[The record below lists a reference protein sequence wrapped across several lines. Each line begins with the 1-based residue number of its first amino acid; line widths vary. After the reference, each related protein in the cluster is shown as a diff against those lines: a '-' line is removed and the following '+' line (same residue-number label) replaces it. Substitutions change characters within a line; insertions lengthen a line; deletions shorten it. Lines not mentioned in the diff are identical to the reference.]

1 MKRFASFLGA
11 LVALIVGPFCNVAL
25 GVTIRSGAQFVG
37 SGNQDTRP
45 LDWSVELRMLDPDLD
60 KFTHLLMKL
69 PGRTVTDPKYNLFED
84 QDIPLWSQING
95 GNLASGDTSLTVDDG
110 TVYYADAR
118 AIFSRTGEII
128 KVSSVSTNTLTV
140 VRAQQGTSAA
150 ALLDNDYL
158 LVLGEII
165 YEMDTVGIVRTT
177 QPTTVFNYTEIF
189 RKAHSI
195 SGTALATKK
204 RTIADDV
211 RDKKLALRNL
221 RRDMEH
227 AFRFGVKYETG
238 TGSTTQRKTGGLES
252 YLTTNVFQAN
262 GMVTE
267 PFLLAVCKE
276 VFTYGTATKKL
287 GLAGP
292 EFMAQ
297 LAALGLLADTVI
309 SADDKDRN
317 WLGMDIRQ
325 FISPFGVIDFVWD
338 KALTQGYKDRC
349 HLIDI
354 DHVRQVTLQ
363 GRELD
368 YVRVNGRKN
377 GQGDTTF
384 LDGAIGEFL
393 TERGFELDNEPTCA
407 VIKGT
412 TLAI

>member
-1 MKRFASFLGA
+1 MKSLVAFLSA
-11 LVALIVGPFCNVAL
+11 LVALVFAPFASAAL
-25 GVTIRSGAQFVG
+25 GVTIRSGASFVG

-45 LDWSVELRMLDPDLD
+45 LDWSTELRMLDPDLD

-110 TVYYADAR
+110 SVYYADAR

-177 QPTTVFNYTEIF
+177 VPVTVFNYTEIF

-211 RDKKLALRNL
+211 RDKKIALRNL

-227 AFRFGVKYETG
+227 AFRFGVKEQTG
-238 TGSTTQRKTGGLES
+238 SGSTTQRHTGGFES
-252 YLTTNVFQAN
+252 YITTNVFQAN
-262 GMVTE
+262 GQVTE
-267 PFLLAVCKE
+267 PFLLGVCKE
-276 VFTYGTATKKL
+276 IFKYGTSDSKL
-287 GLAGP
+287 VLAGP
-292 EFMAQ
+292 ELMAQ
-297 LAALGLLADTVI
+297 LAALGLLANHPI
-309 SADDKDRN
+309 STDDQNWN
-317 WLGMDIRQ
+317 WLGASIKK
-325 FISPFGVIDFVWD
+325 FISPFGTLNFVWD
-338 KALTQGYKDRC
+338 KALTYGYADRG
-349 HLIDI
+349 HIIDI

-363 GRELD
+363 GRALD
-368 YVRVNGRKN
+368 YKRIEGR
-377 GQGDTTF
+377 QSGDTTF
-384 LDGAIGEFL
+384 LDGTIGEFL
-393 TERGFELDNEPTCA
+393 TERGFDLDNEPTCG
-407 VIKGT
+407 VIKGS
-412 TLAI
+412 TLAVS

>member
-1 MKRFASFLGA
+1 MKRLVHLLTA
-11 LVALIVGPFCNVAL
+11 LVAVLVGPFLSPAL

-45 LDWSVELRMLDPDLD
+45 LDWSGELRMLDPDLD

-95 GNLASGDTSLTVDDG
+95 GTLTSGGTTWTVDDG
-110 TVYYADAR
+110 TIFYADAR
-118 AIFSRTGEII
+118 VIVSRTGEIA
-128 KVSSVSTNTLTV
+128 KVSSVSTNDLTV

-150 ALLDNDYL
+150 ALLDNDYV

-177 QPTTVFNYTEIF
+177 QPVTVFNYTEIF

-211 RDKKLALRNL
+211 RDKKIALRNM

-227 AFRFGVKYETG
+227 AFRFGVKEQTG
-238 TGSTTQRKTGGLES
+238 SGSTTQRHTGGFES
-252 YLTTNVFQAN
+252 YITTNVFQAN
-262 GMVTE
+262 GQVTE
-267 PFLLAVCKE
+267 PFLLGVCKE
-276 VFTYGTATKKL
+276 IFTYGTATKKL
-287 GLAGP
+287 VLAGP
-292 EFMAQ
+292 ELMAQ
-297 LAALGLLADTVI
+297 LAALGMLADTVI

-325 FISPFGVIDFVWD
+325 FISPFGVLDFVWD
-338 KALTQGYKDRC
+338 KALTKGYADRG
-349 HLIDI
+349 HIIDI
-354 DHVRQVTLQ
+354 EHVRQTTLQ

-368 YVRVNGRKN
+368 YKRIEGR
-377 GQGDTTF
+377 QSGDTTF
-384 LDGAIGEFL
+384 LDGTIGEFL
-393 TERGFELDNEPTCA
+393 TERGFDLDNEPTCG

-412 TLAI
+412 TLAS